1 MPRWIVIAIS
11 LNLAACATMDV
22 PMAHRG
28 RMFDRT
34 GAWKFYAG
42 GHGFVGPVLGPG
54 TYRTGHYDEI
64 MLVDCSTVTAHDPIT
79 VLTQDGVQFGIDI
92 YVRFSANCQ
101 RDESVVEIM
110 SMLSPAQS
118 RTITSQQ
125 LFETYVRPAIASVVR
140 EVISPHRANEINGL
154 QPELL
159 PTIRERFMAEIDAH
173 EGELIR
179 VYEISLSNLDF
190 PETLDAANEQRAVQ
204 TIMRD
209 TAVAERERVE
219 AETSTAAARRELM
232 QREGE
237 AVAARIDVI
246 GQALQRNPA
255 YLQYDLQER
264 MPAIYDRAGAHG
276 NMVITAPQPT
286 VMVTPQRP

>member
-1 MPRWIVIAIS
+1 MLRWMVIAIS

-28 RMFDRT
+28 RLFDRT
-34 GAWKFYAG
+34 GALKFYSG
-42 GHGFVGPVLGPG
+42 GHGFVGPVLMPG

-64 MLVDCSTVTAHDPIT
+64 ILVDCSTVTAHDPLT

-92 YVRFSANCQ
+92 YVRYSANCEH
-101 RDESVVEIM
+101 DESVIDIM
-110 SMLSPAQS
+110 SMLSPSAS
-118 RTITSQQ
+118 RTITSEQ
-125 LFETYVRPAIASVVR
+125 LFHTYVRPAIANVVR
-140 EVISPHRANEINGL
+140 EVISPHRANEINNL
-154 QPELL
+154 QQELL
-159 PTIRERFMAEIDAH
+159 VSIRERFMAEIDAH
-173 EGELIR
+173 EGDIIR
-179 VYEISLSNLDF
+179 VYEVSLSNLDF
-190 PETLDAANEQRAVQ
+190 PQTLDAANEQRAVQ

-209 TAVAERERVE
+209 TAVAERERVQ
-219 AETSTAAARRELM
+219 AETATAMTRRELM

-264 MPAIYDRAGAHG
+264 MPAIYEHAGARG

-286 VMVTPQRP
+286 VVVTPARP